1 MSNQLSGDRPHW
13 SESLDVDL
21 DIDEDVV
28 VTMNKEEV
36 TEFMKFEMALAL
48 FIESYWLNQ
57 AETVKA

>member
-13 SESLDVDL
+13 SESLDVEL
-21 DIDEDVV
+21 DIEKDVV